1 MDFLK
6 TLALPQSLQHYRLV
20 LFMMAVITPLLVSYA
35 GALVGAS
42 GLSLWFLRRGKES
55 QDREYLRDAQR
66 LMGLVL
72 PDKGTPVLLGIIPV
86 WAIMFL
92 SAQVLQ
98 GTSSIGISAWLAAAV
113 CLSIGIGLLSAY
125 RFAFRLGNILTSYE
139 GLVAAG
145 SESSDGGEDVVK
157 YHKTMDASGWRAGT
171 YGLVFSFLALFFIA
185 AAMELTTNPVVS
197 ADVDSFFVLVLSMN
211 VWLQTIILF
220 VMALGMTGTL
230 ILSRIPAGVLHEENG
245 PDEHLARIALR
256 FSLLSLLVL
265 PLLLTVK
272 ILILPD
278 AALSGWLFAA
288 CGAGILL
295 LFATGHAI
303 YALHREGGQ
312 SYGLIA
318 LLLFIGASTSMLTA
332 DQLIMNSATQEHAVA
347 LSVIHEKV
355 TEELRSKLGIVL
367 VKLTGD
373 DIYNAKCSACHLFD
387 QKKVGPPYLTV
398 LPKYQ
403 GKKAQLI
410 SFILN
415 PQKVNPA
422 YPAMPNQGLKP
433 AEADS
438 IAGFILRKAGIKP

>member
-20 LFMMAVITPLLVSYA
+20 IFMMAVITPLLVSYT
-35 GALVGAS
+35 GAMVGAS

-55 QDREYLRDAQR
+55 QDREFLRDAQR
-66 LMGLVL
+66 LMGFVL

-113 CLSIGIGLLSAY
+113 CLSIGIGLLYAY

-145 SESSDGGEDVVK
+145 SESSGGEDVVK

-185 AAMELTTNPVVS
+185 AAMELTTNPVVA
-197 ADVDSFFVLVLSMN
+197 ADVDSFFVLVLSIN

-230 ILSRIPAGVLHEENG
+230 ILSRIPASALHEENG
-245 PDEHLARIALR
+245 TDEHLARIALR

-265 PLLLTVK
+265 PLLLIAK
-272 ILILPD
+272 ILILPE

-295 LFATGHAI
+295 LFAAGHAI
-303 YALHREGGQ
+303 YARHREGGQ
-312 SYGLIA
+312 SCGLVA

-355 TEELRSKLGIVL
+355 MEELRSRLGIVL